1 MAKFAAGGWKVEFD
15 ATSLDQDVVIVN
27 TCGFINDAKQE
38 SVDMMLEYARA
49 KAEGKIGKLCIM
61 GCLSQRYKE
70 DLITEIPEA
79 DLIFGVD
86 AFDKITSSFDLEN
99 VQCSNSQRI
108 ISTPSH
114 YAYLK
119 ISEGCN
125 RHCSFCVIPQI
136 RGRHISR
143 PVESLVEEACLLA
156 ENGVKELILIAQD
169 LTWYGHDLY
178 GKSML
183 TELLKQLHSVK
194 GIEWIRLHYAF
205 PVDFPEELLDLMN
218 ESNKICRYLDIPFQ
232 HISDNVLKKMR
243 RGITKEKTL
252 SLLEKIRTRVPG
264 IAIRTTILT
273 GHPGETEGDFMELK
287 DFVRNERFERLGVFS
302 YSHEENTYAYENFE
316 DEISDQEKERR
327 VSEIMAIQQEISA
340 SINER
345 KTGKTFR
352 VLIDREDDEYYYAR
366 TEFDSPE
373 VDNEVMIK
381 NNGTLGPG
389 KFCMVQIT
397 GYDEFDLY
405 AEIKD

>member
-15 ATSLDQDVVIVN
+15 APSLDQDIVIVN

-143 PVESLVEEACLLA
+143 PVESLVGEACLLA